1 MASTG
6 GIRHT
11 LWQRRWLRRVV
22 IGGLSAVALIALL
35 GFVAVPPIARH
46 VAEKQLGELLGR
58 KVGIGRIR
66 LNPFALSLAVEDFR
80 VFEADG
86 TTPFFGF
93 ARLYVNAQ
101 ISSVFRRAPVIQE
114 IALESLR
121 LHVVRT
127 RATADAWADVGAA
140 YNFSDIMA
148 RLAAMPKSPEPPA
161 PPPNAAPPRFS
172 LNNIHIDDAALI
184 FDDRPTGDHH
194 EVTGLSVGVPFVST
208 LPVYLDSF
216 VEPGLR
222 VAIDG
227 TPFAIHGR
235 TKPFQDSLETVLE
248 LRLQALD
255 LTRYLPFVPLRLPF
269 AVESARLSLALDV
282 GFVRPRDGASKL
294 TVKGDVA
301 LDKLDVKEKHKAG
314 TRPLC
319 TLERFA
325 VKIGDSDL
333 TAQRFHVAEVSI
345 WGLDLHVRKE
355 RDGTLNLE
363 RLAPG
368 SGEAAKHEA
377 TSEEKAAEKDEK
389 KSAKK
394 PKDGG
399 AGPRFALDRFT
410 LDRTAVHFSDESVEP
425 AFVTDVRD
433 IHVAVRDL
441 SNAPGAT
448 ATVEAGLHAVPGG
461 KVTDH
466 GTLRLEPLAANGRIT
481 VDDVELGRF
490 APYYQQ
496 QVAFDI
502 GSGRVKLSAEYHFEQ
517 EKTRAIVRVSEGR
530 VDLEDLALRRR
541 GARDDFFKLAAL
553 GVHGAALDLDAHTVN
568 VAEIVTHDA
577 RLRAARDARGV
588 VDLSTLVPPPPAAA
602 APAKS
607 PSAAP
612 ARPEPA
618 PAPSWTVAV
627 SRFDLEKWGVRFDD
641 RAVSPAATLT
651 VDPIALHVTNLS
663 TAPGAKLGVD
673 LRLGVNK
680 TGRIQITGTSTL
692 PPVAA
697 NLRFELRALEILPFQ
712 PYFADQVNLTVTGG
726 TIGIKGQA
734 AVKVVSGAAQPQ
746 MNVTADIDVNDVA
759 TADRGKNEP
768 LLGWRSFHVGTLHV
782 ATPPMAV
789 SIAEVALT
797 DFHSRVVLTADGGMN
812 LQTAFAKPGA
822 APSPAKTAAV
832 PANPPP
838 RPEARGPRP
847 ATQTAA
853 APPADAPMPI
863 AIGKLILQGG
873 QVTFNDR
880 SIQPAYS
887 AEISDLSGRI
897 TGLSSVA
904 GTTADVDVH
913 GAINR
918 SGALAVTGKVNPL
931 AKEIALDVQ
940 VSLKDIELPPAS
952 PYTGK
957 YAGYAIDKGKL
968 DLALAYKIAN
978 RKLDAQNKLVLDQFT
993 FGDKV
998 DSPDA
1003 VKLPVRLAVALL
1015 KDRRGVIDIDLP
1027 IAGSLDDPEFKVWG
1041 AVLKVLGNLVVKAV
1055 TAPFSMIA
1063 AAFGGGDELSRIDFA
1078 AGAAALDGTAQKRL
1092 ATLGKALR
1100 ERPGISFEIEG
1111 GADPKLDR
1119 EGLRRLVYE
1128 RKLKAKKMAALVQS
1142 GAAVASVDDLTI
1154 DPGERAALLE
1164 AAYKTETFPKPK
1176 NSVGLEKTLT
1186 PAEMET
1192 LMLGNTRVEDDD
1204 LGALALRRATAVQS
1218 ALAKAVPGGASR
1230 LFLVTPRVAGP
1241 GGHAELHLKK
1251 D

>member
-6 GIRHT
+6 GILQRH
-11 LWQRRWLRRVV
+11 RWLRRVA
-22 IGGLSAVALIALL
+22 IGGVGTVALVALL
-35 GFVAVPPIARH
+35 GFVVAPPIARH
-46 VAEKQLGELLGR
+46 VAETQVGELLGR

-66 LNPFALSLAVEDFR
+66 INPFALSLAIENFQI
-80 VFEADG
+80 FEADG
-86 TTPFFGF
+86 ATPFFGF
-93 ARLYVNAQ
+93 SRLYVNAQ

-140 YNFSDIMA
+140 YNFSDIVA
-148 RLAAMPKSPEPPA
+148 RLAAMPKSPEPP
-161 PPPNAAPPRFS
+161 PPPANAPPPRFS
-172 LNNIHIDDAALI
+172 LNNIHIDDAALT

-194 EVTGLSVGVPFVST
+194 EVTGLAIGVPFVST

-227 TPFAIHGR
+227 TPFAIQGR

-255 LTRYLPFVPLRLPF
+255 LTRYLPFVPMRLPF

-282 GFVRPRDGASKL
+282 GFARPHEGAPRL

-301 LDKLDVKEKHKAG
+301 LEKVDVKEKHKAG
-314 TRPLC
+314 LRPLC
-319 TLERFA
+319 ALERFA

-333 TAQRFHVAEVSI
+333 TAQRLHVAEVSI
-345 WGLDLHVRKE
+345 AGLDLHVRRG
-355 RDGTLNLE
+355 RDGALNLAH
-363 RLAPG
+363 LAPG
-368 SGEAAKHEA
+368 GAELAEREGKAKAEARAEAKAEATAAKKTKEA
-377 TSEEKAAEKDEK
+377 E
-389 KSAKK
+389 
-394 PKDGG
+394 
-399 AGPRFALDRFT
+399 AGPRFVLDRFT
-410 LDRTAVHFSDESVEP
+410 LKDTAVHFRDESVEP

-433 IHVAVRDL
+433 VHVAVHGL
-441 SNAPGAT
+441 SNAPGVT
-448 ATVEAGLHAVPGG
+448 ATVEAGLRAMPGG
-461 KVTDH
+461 AVGEH
-466 GTLRLEPLAANGRIT
+466 GTVRLEPLAASGQLT

-490 APYYQQ
+490 APYYQNLI
-496 QVAFDI
+496 AFDI
-502 GSGRVKLSAEYHFEQ
+502 RSGRVKLGAEYHFEQ
-517 EKTRAIVRVSEGR
+517 DKTHAIVRVSDGR
-530 VDLEDLALRRR
+530 FDLENLALRRR

-553 GVHGAALDLDAHTVN
+553 GIHGAALDLDAHTVS
-568 VAEIVTHDA
+568 VAEVVTHDA
-577 RLRAARDARGV
+577 RVRAARDARGV
-588 VDLSTLVPPPPAAA
+588 VDLSTLVPPPAPATGEAAKPAATAAVAKPREA
-602 APAKS
+602 APA
-607 PSAAP
+607 
-612 ARPEPA
+612 
-618 PAPSWTVAV
+618 WTVTVAKI
-627 SRFDLEKWGVRFDD
+627 DLEKWGARFED
-641 RAVSPAATLT
+641 RSVTPPATLT

-697 NLRFELRALEILPFQ
+697 NLRFDLRALEILPFQ
-712 PYFADQVNLTVTGG
+712 PYFQDQVNLTVTGG

-734 AVKVVSGAAQPQ
+734 AVKVGTAPQPQ
-746 MNVTADIDVNDVA
+746 INVTADIDVNDLA

-768 LLGWRSFHVGTLHV
+768 LLGWHTFHVGALHV

-789 SIAEVALT
+789 SIGEVALT
-797 DFHSRVVLTADGGMN
+797 DFHSRVVMLADGGLN
-812 LQTAFAKPGA
+812 LQAAFAKPGA
-822 APSPAKTAAV
+822 APAKAASAPAKPE
-832 PANPPP
+832 PAK
-838 RPEARGPRP
+838 P
-847 ATQTAA
+847 ATTAG

-863 AIGKLILQGG
+863 AIGKLTLQGG
-873 QVTFNDR
+873 QISFNDR

-887 AEISDLSGRI
+887 AELSDLNGRI

-904 GTTADVDVH
+904 GTTADVDIR

-918 SGALAVTGKVNPL
+918 SGALVIAGKVNPL

-957 YAGYAIDKGKL
+957 YAGYVIDKGKL

-1055 TAPFSMIA
+1055 TAPFSLIA
-1063 AAFGGGDELSRIDFA
+1063 SAFGGGDELSRIDFA
-1078 AGAAALDGTAQKRL
+1078 AGASALDATAQKRL
-1092 ATLGKALR
+1092 ATLGQALR

-1111 GADPKLDR
+1111 GADPKADR
-1119 EGLRRLVYE
+1119 EGLRRVVYE
-1128 RKLKAKKMAALVQS
+1128 RKLKAKKLATLVQS
-1142 GAAVASVDDLTI
+1142 GAAVTSVDDLAI
-1154 DPGERAALLE
+1154 DAGERATLLE
-1164 AAYKTETFPKPK
+1164 AAYKAETFAKPK
-1176 NSVGLEKTLT
+1176 NSVGMEKTLT

-1192 LMLGNTRVEDDD
+1192 LMLTNTHVEDDD
-1204 LGALALRRATAVQS
+1204 LKALALRRATVVQS
-1218 ALAKAVPGGASR
+1218 ALAKTVPGGASR
-1230 LFLVTPRVAGP
+1230 LFLVTPRLAGP
-1241 GGHAELHLKK
+1241 GGHAEFKLKK